1 MLPIVDSLVQAL
13 RLLFDALM
21 ASGVSA
27 DVLKRELDEAAVRR
41 ANLAADAAEAAKF
54 RGGP

>member
-27 DVLKRELDEAAVRR
+27 DVLRRELDEAAVRR

-54 RGGP
+54 GGG